1 MSPRTQPSGTN
12 VAEFSVSEISGA
24 VKRTME
30 NAFGHVR
37 VRGEVSGYRGPHS
50 SGHAYFALADDR
62 SKIEAVIWKGTFRGL
77 KFKPEEGMEVV
88 ATGRVTTYDRTSKYQ
103 LVIESLE
110 PAGAGAL
117 MALLEQR
124 KAKLAAEGLFADE
137 RKRPLPR
144 MPKVIGIV
152 TSPTGAVIRDIV
164 HRVTDRF
171 PVHLVVWPA
180 RVQGE
185 TCGAEVAAGI
195 AGLNRHGGPDGRF
208 PRPDLI
214 IVARGGGSLE
224 DLWGFNDE
232 AVVRAAAA
240 SDIPLISAVGHETD
254 WTLIDLVA
262 DRRAPTP
269 TGAAEMAVPVK
280 ADLEATLA
288 AYSARHSAS
297 VSRALDRKR
306 QRLEGLA
313 RALPNAD
320 GILALPRR
328 RFDEAAGRLDRA
340 LGVANERARAR
351 FDRVAVRL
359 GPHVVRRSIRTRA
372 ERLATLT
379 ARLSP
384 RSLRQQVAAQHER
397 LVQQGRGLR
406 RAQRDLVS
414 GKRVRLRSETQAF
427 ELRGQRVEQRLTL
440 AATRLE
446 ALRTAHRKAFVSRTS
461 ERRSRLDA
469 LERLRLTLGHEAVL
483 ARGYA
488 IVRDAADAPITARA
502 EIDPG
507 ETLRVQMRDGR
518 FEAVAGQAIEHDGD
532 APSPVVR
539 KARPKR
545 ARKPRAAEPGKVP
558 VEQGSLFD

>member
-1 MSPRTQPSGTN
+1 MSPAPKRAGSN

-24 VKRTME
+24 VKRTVE

-62 SKIEAVIWKGTFRGL
+62 SKIESVIWKGTFRGL
-77 KFKPEEGMEVV
+77 KFKPEEGMEVI
-88 ATGRVTTYDRTSKYQ
+88 ATGRVTTYDRSSKYQ

-117 MALLEQR
+117 MALLEAR
-124 KAKLAAEGLFADE
+124 KKKLAAEGLFGEE
-137 RKRPLPR
+137 RKRALPR
-144 MPKVIGIV
+144 MPRTIGIV

-171 PVHLVVWPA
+171 PVHLVVWPV

-185 TCGAEVAAGI
+185 TSGAEVAAGI
-195 AGLNRHGGPDGRF
+195 AGLNRDGGRDGAF

-240 SDIPLISAVGHETD
+240 SAIPLISAVGHETD

-288 AYSARHSAS
+288 SISARHAAS
-297 VSRALDRKR
+297 VSRSLDTKR
-306 QRLEGLA
+306 QRIDGLA

-328 RFDEAAGRLDRA
+328 RFDEASGRLDRGLVMA
-340 LGVANERARAR
+340 KERARAR
-351 FDRVAVRL
+351 FDRLAARMS
-359 GPHVVRRSIRTRA
+359 PASVRRALREKRTVLSA
-372 ERLATLT
+372 LN

-384 RSLRQQVAAQHER
+384 QSLRRRIREQNDDLAFAGKQ
-397 LVQQGRGLR
+397 LR
-406 RAQRDLVS
+406 RAVRDLVS
-414 GKRVRLRSETQAF
+414 IRSQRLRVASQAALLQ
-427 ELRGQRVEQRLTL
+427 EQRLDQRLANADARLTL
-440 AATRLE
+440 AGKRTTGAYVALSSSRATRL
-446 ALRTAHRKAFVSRTS
+446 AS
-461 ERRSRLDA
+461 LDRV
-469 LERLRLTLGHEAVL
+469 LQTLGYKSVI

-488 IVRDAADAPITARA
+488 VLRDENGRA
-502 EIDPG
+502 VTSSHAVSFGDELHI
-507 ETLRVQMRDGR
+507 ELRDGTIG
-518 FEAVAGQAIEHDGD
+518 AQARRRLEEG
-532 APSPVVR
+532 AAEPLSR
-539 KARPKR
+539 K
-545 ARKPRAAEPGKVP
+545 RKPRAKTSKRDEPA
-558 VEQGSLFD
+558 EQGTLL

>member
-1 MSPRTQPSGTN
+1 MIDAMSPDPKRTGTN

-24 VKRTME
+24 VKRTVE

-62 SKIEAVIWKGTFRGL
+62 SKIESVIWKGTFRGL
-77 KFKPEEGMEVV
+77 KFKPEEGMEVI
-88 ATGRVTTYDRTSKYQ
+88 ATGRVTTYDRSSKYQ

-117 MALLEQR
+117 MALLEER
-124 KAKLAAEGLFADE
+124 KKKLAAEGLFADE
-137 RKRPLPR
+137 RKRALPR
-144 MPKVIGIV
+144 MPRVIGIV

-171 PVHLVVWPA
+171 PVHLVVWPV

-185 TCGAEVAAGI
+185 TSGAEVAAGI
-195 AGLNRHGGPDGRF
+195 MGLNKAASF

-232 AVVRAAAA
+232 AVVRAAAGSA
-240 SDIPLISAVGHETD
+240 IPLISAVGHETD

-280 ADLEATLA
+280 ADLEATLSA
-288 AYSARHSAS
+288 LAARHAAS
-297 VSRALDRKR
+297 VSRHLDRKR
-306 QRLEGLA
+306 QRVDGLA

-328 RFDEAAGRLDRA
+328 RFDEAAGRLDRGLVMA
-340 LGVANERARAR
+340 GERARAR
-351 FDRVAVRL
+351 FDRVAARI
-359 GPHVVRRSIRTRA
+359 GPKVVRRALR
-372 ERLATLT
+372 EKATALT
-379 ARLSP
+379 ALGARLSP
-384 RSLRQQVAAQHER
+384 QSLRRRVGER
-397 LVQQGRGLR
+397 HAEVTLLGRQLR
-406 RAQRDLVS
+406 RALRDTVS
-414 GKRVRLRSETQAF
+414 TKGQDLRLGARAF
-427 ELRGQRVEQRLTL
+427 DYQEQRLDQRL
-440 AATRLE
+440 A
-446 ALRTAHRKAFVSRTS
+446 VSS
-461 ERRSRLDA
+461 SRLQVA
-469 LERLRLTLGHEAVL
+469 GERAGSEFERLTSARRLRLGALDRVLQTLGYTSVL

-488 IVRDAADAPITARA
+488 VIRDDAGRVVTSREAVGFGDELEIELADGAIGARA
-502 EIDPG
+502 QNRIE
-507 ETLRVQMRDGR
+507 RDG
-518 FEAVAGQAIEHDGD
+518 
-532 APSPVVR
+532 
-539 KARPKR
+539 
-545 ARKPRAAEPGKVP
+545 AAEPLSRARRKPSRSARRPVGKNEP
-558 VEQGSLFD
+558 DAQGTLL